1 MKRCRQEPDRAAI
14 GAAKALTLSL
24 LLPAFLALAL
34 AGAVAGCGS
43 SPAPG
48 SPLPAPKSW
57 APRPDERAGLSR
69 LAFTEGDKL
78 YLQTASGRRSFIAGV
93 NLGSTIPGTLPGEL
107 ATRASDYRR
116 WFPQMAALGF
126 RAIRIYTILRP
137 CFYTEL
143 AAYNKAHQDA
153 PLYLVQGVWIPE
165 EQFLAGR
172 DLYAPAVRV
181 GFLREIDDVVKAVH
195 GELRRSP
202 RRGVASGTWT
212 ADVSPWLL
220 SYSLGVEWDPVA
232 IKASDEKNAGALPFR
247 GTYFSSTAAASPTES
262 WLAEAL
268 DRCASDEAERGLTVP
283 LTFTNWPTTD
293 PLRHPDEPLARE
305 DLVGVDAANI
315 RANAAWPGGFFASY
329 HAYPYYPD
337 FQRHEPALRDYRY
350 QGRLDPYAGY
360 LAALRGHHARTPV
373 MITEFGVPSSIGTAH
388 MGPLGR
394 SQGDHSEQQAMGIDA
409 ALLRIIREQG
419 CAGGFVFEWAD
430 EWFKFT
436 WNTIDYEIP
445 GERRQL
451 WVNPLTNEE
460 HFGLVATD
468 PGAQAVVTV
477 DGDGGEW
484 LSNGSQAIAESH
496 GALREVRAVK
506 DEGYL
511 YLRLVLDDPSV
522 WQREAVT
529 IGVDVLPGGNGGL
542 PGLPHVDPE
551 ADYAIVLG
559 PGRHGSSLVS
569 SKDDPFWVTY
579 GLSRNFVTHAKPACP
594 SGSGVGVWHL
604 QRQITNR
611 PLVVPSTGE
620 RLPVEW
626 FDVGKLRFGTTDP
639 TDPRFDCR
647 VTWAAGDCVEVRLPY
662 ALIGFADP
670 SSLRALVVSGDGAVA
685 TLPVGRVGLDVAVG
699 SEVATTS
706 GYAWD
711 PWQTVTWHERQ
722 KAGIAA
728 LAAAV
733 GDVSR

>member
-1 MKRCRQEPDRAAI
+1 MKRCRQEPDRAAM

-43 SPAPG
+43 SSAPG
-48 SPLPAPKSW
+48 SPSPAPKSW

-107 ATRASDYRR
+107 ATRTSDYRR

-143 AAYNKAHQDA
+143 AAYNKAHRDA

-212 ADVSPWLL
+212 ADVSPWLFA
-220 SYSLGVEWDPVA
+220 YSLGVEWDPA
-232 IKASDEKNAGALPFR
+232 ATKATDRKNAGAPRYR
-247 GTYFSSTAAASPTES
+247 GKYFSSSAGASPTES

-268 DRCASDEAERGLTVP
+268 DRCASDEARRGITVP

-293 PLRHPDEPLARE
+293 PLHHPDEPLVQE
-305 DLVGVDAANI
+305 DLVSVDAGHI
-315 RANAAWPGGFFASY
+315 RASKAWPAGSFASY
-329 HAYPYYPD
+329 HVYPYYPD
-337 FQRHEPALRDYRY
+337 FQRHEPALQRYRY

-360 LAALRGHHARTPV
+360 LAALGRYHAGTPV

-394 SQGDHSEQQAMGIDA
+394 SQGDHSEQQAMAMDA
-409 ALLRIIREQG
+409 ELLRIIRAQG

-436 WNTIDYEIP
+436 WNTVDYELP
-445 GERRQL
+445 KGRRQL

-468 PGAQAVVTV
+468 PGARPVVTV
-477 DGDGGEW
+477 DGKGGEW
-484 LSNGSQAIAESH
+484 LSNSSQVIEESR

-511 YLRLVLDDPSV
+511 YLRLVLNDPSA
-522 WQREAVT
+522 WQHQAIT
-529 IGVDVLPGGNGGL
+529 IGVDVLPGGGGGL
-542 PGLPHVDPE
+542 PGLPHADPG
-551 ADYAIVLG
+551 ADYAVVLG
-559 PGRHGSSLVS
+559 PGRQGSSLVS
-569 SKDDPFWVTY
+569 SRDDPFWVTY
-579 GLSRNFVTHAKPACP
+579 GLARYYQTHARPAFP
-594 SGSGVGVWHL
+594 PGPGVGVWHL

-611 PLVVPSTGE
+611 PAVVPSTGE
-620 RLPVEW
+620 RLPLEW
-626 FDVGKLRFGTTDP
+626 FDVGKLRFGTADP
-639 TDPRFDCR
+639 TDPRYDCR
-647 VTWAAGDCVEVRLPY
+647 VTWAAGDCVELRLPY

-670 SSLRALVVSGDGAVA
+670 SSLRALVVRRDGTA
-685 TLPVGRVGLDVAVG
+685 TTSPVGRVGLDVAVG